1 MYRLATVFGLTSAQP
16 TPQGLSGAPDNTDAT
31 DFIFSRILFLL
42 VLPLD
47 IGFTTDC
54 FCAYTALD
62 SLQQEIIRDNH
73 CAQQAPKI
81 QQHTIKIRERTDP
94 SHRLSVIDFEH
105 GERDKGE

>member
-1 MYRLATVFGLTSAQP
+1 MLLHLRLSAHALKKF
-16 TPQGLSGAPDNTDAT
+16 TDNTDAT

-62 SLQQEIIRDNH
+62 YLQQELIRENLS
-73 CAQQAPKI
+73 AQQATKSNNTHKNP
-81 QQHTIKIRERTDP
+81 
-94 SHRLSVIDFEH
+94 
-105 GERDKGE
+105 